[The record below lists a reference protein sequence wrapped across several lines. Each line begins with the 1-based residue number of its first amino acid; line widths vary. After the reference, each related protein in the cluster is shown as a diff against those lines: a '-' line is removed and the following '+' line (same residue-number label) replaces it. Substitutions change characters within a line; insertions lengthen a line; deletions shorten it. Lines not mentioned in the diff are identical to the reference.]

1 MAGCPA
7 GPLDGFGV
15 GFWSGRFGWIV
26 GCIDPGACSL
36 FFGVGLGCSEVFVGL
51 EANKKPTTEVMGFGY
66 TTGPMVLV
74 H

>member
-1 MAGCPA
+1 MEWEIWVDCRVFRPGSVVTGFLGLGC
-7 GPLDGFGV
+7 
-15 GFWSGRFGWIV
+15 
-26 GCIDPGACSL
+26 
-36 FFGVGLGCSEVFVGL
+36 GCSEVFVRL